1 VGKIKTM
8 TLETFHRMSGLEQYD
23 FVSQH
28 GNLETGLIDPVHDFL
43 FYTLA
48 DFYVEII
55 RQIKTRVVEVK
66 SYKR

>member
-1 VGKIKTM
+1 
-8 TLETFHRMSGLEQYD
+8 MSGLEQYD

-55 RQIKTRVVEVK
+55 RQIKTGVVEVK